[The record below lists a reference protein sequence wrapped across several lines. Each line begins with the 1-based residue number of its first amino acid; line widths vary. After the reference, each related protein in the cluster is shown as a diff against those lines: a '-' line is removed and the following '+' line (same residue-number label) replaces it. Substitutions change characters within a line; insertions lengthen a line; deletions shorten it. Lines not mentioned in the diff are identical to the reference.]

1 MSTRQ
6 TYELED
12 IWRIFR
18 IISEFVDGFENLRNI
33 GLAVT
38 FFGSSRE
45 KRGTKYYQEARKLA
59 KMLAS
64 NGYSI
69 ITGAGSGIMEAAN
82 RGAKE
87 GKGKSI
93 GLNIELPKPQIPNSY
108 VDVLLNFRY
117 FFARKVM
124 FLKYAQ
130 AYVIFPGG
138 FGTLNEF
145 FEAVNL
151 IQTGRSEPF
160 PVILVGEDY
169 WQGITEWLKKETL
182 GKNFIF
188 SEEVN
193 IFTLVDKAE
202 EAFQIIQEQSKKGE
216 IKKKLKGF

>member
-1 MSTRQ
+1 MDDFEIQ
-6 TYELED
+6 D

-18 IISEFVDGFENLRNI
+18 VISEFVDGFETLRNI
-33 GLAVT
+33 GPAVT

-45 KRGTKYYQEARKLA
+45 KRKDKYYKEARKLA
-59 KMLAS
+59 RMLS
-64 NGYSI
+64 SSGYSV
-69 ITGAGSGIMEAAN
+69 ITGAGAGIMEAAN

-93 GLNIELPKPQIPNSY
+93 GLNIELPKVQKPNEY
-108 VDVLLNFRY
+108 IDTLLSFRY

-151 IQTGRSEPF
+151 IQTKRSIPF
-160 PVILVGEDY
+160 PVILVGKEY
-169 WQGITEWLKKETL
+169 WGGIVEWLKEECVKR
-182 GKNFIF
+182 GFIYD
-188 SEEVN
+188 EEVN
-193 IFTLVDKAE
+193 IFTLVEGAE
-202 EAFQIIQEQSKKGE
+202 EAFHIIKSQRGKK
-216 IKKKLKGF
+216 KKKLEGF

>member
-33 GLAVT
+33 GPAVT

-108 VDVLLNFRY
+108 VDILLNFRY

-182 GKNFIF
+182 RKNFIF
-188 SEEVN
+188 PEEVN

-202 EAFQIIQEQSKKGE
+202 EAFQIIQEQSKKGG